1 LNITLPNGGHPGAAT
16 LGIRPEHV
24 GISRNGNADAT
35 LPVRLVE
42 PLGKDTLLYF
52 DDGSERSFV
61 AVTEGLAM
69 ADVEVGARLGLTLA
83 PDRLHLFAADGRRVD
98 AA

>member
-1 LNITLPNGGHPGAAT
+1 MAMPP
-16 LGIRPEHV
+16 R
-24 GISRNGNADAT
+24 R

-52 DDGSERSFV
+52 DDGSERAFV
-61 AVTEGLAM
+61 AVTEGLSM

-83 PDRLHLFAADGRRVD
+83 PERLHLFGADGQRVCRAD
-98 AA
+98 HKRSARLSITTLQA